1 MADLAPEAAVG
12 VILLKRSADDPKQ
25 PSEDAVT
32 NIAFR
37 PYCSEDYN
45 ACIDIFDANCP
56 AYLAPNER
64 KDYESFLE
72 ASPEGYEVCEV
83 DGRVLGVFGLLGDNK
98 NEKRLNWIM
107 VDSKTHGMGIGAR
120 IMERVIQLG
129 RTSETTVIGLST
141 SQKVAPFFEKYGAT
155 TTSIT
160 KDGHGPGIDRVDMVL
175 PL

>member
-1 MADLAPEAAVG
+1 MGAL
-12 VILLKRSADDPKQ
+12 
-25 PSEDAVT
+25 T

-37 PYCSEDYN
+37 PYRREDYN

-56 AYLAPNER
+56 VYLAPNER

-72 ASPEGYEVCEV
+72 SAPEGYEVCEV
-83 DGRVLGVFGLLGDNK
+83 DGHVRGVFGLFGNRT

-129 RTSETTVIGLST
+129 RNSETTVIGLST

-155 TTSIT
+155 TTSMT
-160 KDGHGPGIDRVDMVL
+160 KDGHGPGIDRVDMLL